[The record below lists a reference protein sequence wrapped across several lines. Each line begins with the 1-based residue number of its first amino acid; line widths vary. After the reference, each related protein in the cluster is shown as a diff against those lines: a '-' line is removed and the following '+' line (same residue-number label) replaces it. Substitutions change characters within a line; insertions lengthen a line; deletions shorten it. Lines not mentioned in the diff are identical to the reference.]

1 MTGEQTP
8 PVYDDRRRKAPP
20 SHPPAED
27 EGPSGTAGAR
37 YAIGNRLRAAGGSR
51 VAAHLESAG
60 PSAVLTG
67 VAIESSADAG
77 REGPSNRNYRIRVGR
92 PRLHRVNL
100 RLQQDEYEALE
111 EAARGAGLTLTG
123 YAAAAAMAAALRRE
137 APTQLPLRRALLEI
151 IAARGQVRR
160 FGVNVNQAVRV
171 LNSVG
176 EPPPWLPEAVELTT
190 RAVARLD
197 DAADALV
204 SAVRRG
210 R

>member
-1 MTGEQTP
+1 
-8 PVYDDRRRKAPP
+8 
-20 SHPPAED
+20 
-27 EGPSGTAGAR
+27 
-37 YAIGNRLRAAGGSR
+37 

-60 PSAVLTG
+60 PGAVVTG
-67 VAIESSADAG
+67 VAVELSGDAG
-77 REGPSNRNYRIRVGR
+77 RDGPSNPSYRIRVGR

-100 RLQQDEYEALE
+100 RLQQDEYEAQ
-111 EAARGAGLTLTG
+111 EAARGDGLTLTG

-137 APTQLPLRRALLEI
+137 APAQLPLRQALLEI

-171 LNSVG
+171 LNSVA

-197 DAADALV
+197 AAADALV
-204 SAVRRG
+204 TAVRRG